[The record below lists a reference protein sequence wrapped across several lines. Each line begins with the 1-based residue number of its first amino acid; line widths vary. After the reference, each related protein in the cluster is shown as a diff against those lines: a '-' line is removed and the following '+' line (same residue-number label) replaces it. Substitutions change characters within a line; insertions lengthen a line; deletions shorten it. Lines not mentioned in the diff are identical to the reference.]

1 MGDVIQEGLVY
12 DGVAY
17 RYDANVVFLGFI
29 DRTVN
34 AEGRKFTVWCSVPHR
49 FAVRL
54 DDGRIVEMTVTS
66 LDEDGRMEYELSSV
80 RSPA

>member
-1 MGDVIQEGLVY
+1 MGDEIQPGLVY

-29 DRTVN
+29 DRTAN
-34 AEGRKFTVWCSVPHR
+34 ADGRKFTVWCSVPHR

-54 DDGRIVEMTVTS
+54 DDGRVVEMTVAS
-66 LDEDGRMEYELSSV
+66 LTEDGRITYRLGSV